1 MGKATIS
8 DLKNQLSA
16 YLAKVRAGAS
26 VLILDRDQPVARL
39 ERVEPG
45 RQGDDR
51 LGRLERAGIVRRG
64 TGAVPAVLLRRP
76 VAKPTRSLVQ
86 ALLEEREEGR

>member
-1 MGKATIS
+1 MDTTPAFDPQAAT
-8 DLKNQLSA
+8 SA